1 MHQWGHSCRIPSL
14 AIVQQC
20 GTQMD
25 RNTDSKSLVV
35 CLATDE
41 TTHMSHRPMES
52 KFEKAWQKNEQ
63 TYTKKQTDKQS
74 SQLAKQCSQIW
85 EEWADIHKTN
95 KQTNYHHHNLL
106 NSAHRFEKNQ
116 QDMRCTIEVVGD
128 QLCWQQRHSV
138 HKMKNDKPTQGEHI
152 LEGSQ

>member
-35 CLATDE
+35 CLAMDE
-41 TTHMSHRPMES
+41 TTHMSHRPMGS

-63 TYTKKQTDKQS
+63 TYTKKQTETIITTCQAVLTDLGRMSGHTQ
-74 SQLAKQCSQIW
+74 
-85 EEWADIHKTN
+85 N

-106 NSAHRFEKNQ
+106 NSAQRFEKNQ
-116 QDMRCTIEVVGD
+116 QDMRCTIEVVWD

-138 HKMKNDKPTQGEHI
+138 HKRKNDKPTQEEHI
-152 LEGSQ
+152 LQGSQ